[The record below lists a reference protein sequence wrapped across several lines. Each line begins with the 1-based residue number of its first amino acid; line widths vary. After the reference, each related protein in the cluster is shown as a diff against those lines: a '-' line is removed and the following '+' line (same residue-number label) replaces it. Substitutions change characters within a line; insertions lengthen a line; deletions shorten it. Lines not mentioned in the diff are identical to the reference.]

1 MVCAGNS
8 LTHLTLDA
16 FPASYRSL
24 KDPILGMILRNLQLV
39 HLSLKNNKLK
49 DLGCT
54 LGRYLS
60 QSKTLETLDVSGT
73 HLCAKAIESIC
84 RALSTEQHRMK
95 NLHMARIQELSFE
108 GVYEIGRMLETNQ
121 TLRVLDLSRNYQ
133 AMTQGII
140 VIMGRLEKNAN
151 LQCLKVNNIV
161 ASDCT
166 F

>member
-1 MVCAGNS
+1 VVCAGNS

-24 KDPILGMILRNLQLV
+24 KDPILGIILRNLQLV

-54 LGRYLS
+54 LGRYLL

-84 RALSTEQHRMK
+84 RALSTE
-95 NLHMARIQELSFE
+95 
-108 GVYEIGRMLETNQ
+108 
-121 TLRVLDLSRNYQ
+121 
-133 AMTQGII
+133 
-140 VIMGRLEKNAN
+140 
-151 LQCLKVNNIV
+151 
-161 ASDCT
+161 
-166 F
+166 